1 MSKIA
6 GPNLHATLSMLR
18 RIGASVAGSIWP
30 PGCMAC
36 GADVSDP
43 FGLCP
48 SCWADLRLVSM
59 AGCDRCAKPMPVGA
73 GQGLQCED
81 CARLRMR
88 WQRGRA
94 ATLYGGSARRLVLS
108 LKHGDRA
115 EIARPMA
122 RWMRQAGRDVLTGAD
137 MVVPVPLH
145 WTRRLKRRLNQSA
158 ELSRR
163 IADAEG
169 LAHGTGILLR
179 TRATDSQRGRSFE
192 QRQRNV
198 AGAFALAEGADITGK
213 RIVLVDDVMTTG
225 ATLNA
230 GAAILRDGGAAS
242 VDILVFARVTRE
254 NDVRF

>member
-1 MSKIA
+1 M
-6 GPNLHATLSMLR
+6 
-18 RIGASVAGSIWP
+18 VWP
-30 PGCMAC
+30 PGCLAC

-43 FGLCP
+43 YALCTPCWGALGLI
-48 SCWADLRLVSM
+48 SM
-59 AGCDRCAKPMPVGA
+59 AGCERCARPLAVGA

-81 CARLRMR
+81 CARLRMA
-88 WQRGRA
+88 WNRGRA
-94 ATLYGGSARRLVLS
+94 ATLYGGSARTLVLA

-122 RWMRQAGRDVLTGAD
+122 GWMRQAGRDVLMQAD
-137 MVVPVPLH
+137 IVVPVPLY

-163 IADAEG
+163 IARAEG
-169 LAHGTGILLR
+169 VAHGSGVLLR

-198 AGAFALAEGADITGK
+198 RGAFALAKGADVAGK
-213 RIVLVDDVMTTG
+213 RVVLVDDVMTTG

-230 GAAILRDGGAAS
+230 GATILRNAGAAN
-242 VDILVFARVTRE
+242 VDVLVFARVTRE
-254 NDVRF
+254 DVHF

>member
-1 MSKIA
+1 MVEIA
-6 GPNLHATLSMLR
+6 GNNLTASRSMLR
-18 RIGASVAGSIWP
+18 RIGIGVAGMIWP

-43 FGLCP
+43 HGLCTQ
-48 SCWADLRLVSM
+48 CWGELRLI
-59 AGCDRCAKPMPVGA
+59 ATPGCERCARPLAVGA
-73 GQGLQCED
+73 GHGIQCED
-81 CARLRMR
+81 CARLRMA
-88 WQRGRA
+88 WGRGRA
-94 ATLYGGSARRLVLS
+94 ATLYGGSARALVLA

-122 RWMRQAGRDVLTGAD
+122 GWMRQAGRDVLAGAD

-163 IADAEG
+163 IARADG
-169 LAHGTGILLR
+169 LSHGSGTLIR

-198 AGAFALAEGADITGK
+198 SGAFALARDADVTGR

-230 GAAILRDGGAAS
+230 GAAILREAGAAS
-242 VDILVFARVTRE
+242 VDVLVFARVTRS
-254 NDVRF
+254 DVLF